1 MATNLGSYVRFSLM
15 KEHEGNLE
23 AAFNDL
29 CARYAKLSI
38 LLDRSERLA
47 SFAYGRV
54 MRPHSS
60 GKIDDVPNPI
70 TDDWI
75 ATAKEDDHVGRG

>member
-1 MATNLGSYVRFSLM
+1 MATKLGSYVRFNLM
-15 KEHEGNLE
+15 KEHDGNIE

-29 CARYAKLSI
+29 CARYATLCF
-38 LLDRSERLA
+38 LLERSEKLA

-75 ATAKEDDHVGRG
+75 ATAKEDDNVGRG